1 MAAPDGETVSHERAL
16 CTGNKK
22 GTSHLHAKMI
32 RGLDE
37 AIKKNKKKKTA
48 GAELGEYRSCRC
60 LVTVTAHVAC
70 AVKDLRCVTRQ
81 AKRKRKGGTNNF
93 QGKEKITEVGDE
105 HYNKPQNKGHKH
117 NLSSNKILKADRIN
131 RNWFDVRRI

>member
-37 AIKKNKKKKTA
+37 AIKKKQKKKQQ
-48 GAELGEYRSCRC
+48 EQSWENI
-60 LVTVTAHVAC
+60 VV
-70 AVKDLRCVTRQ
+70 
-81 AKRKRKGGTNNF
+81 
-93 QGKEKITEVGDE
+93 VG
-105 HYNKPQNKGHKH
+105 
-117 NLSSNKILKADRIN
+117 
-131 RNWFDVRRI
+131 V

>member
-37 AIKKNKKKKTA
+37 AIKKKQKKNS
-48 GAELGEYRSCRC
+48 RSR
-60 LVTVTAHVAC
+60 
-70 AVKDLRCVTRQ
+70 
-81 AKRKRKGGTNNF
+81 
-93 QGKEKITEVGDE
+93 VG
-105 HYNKPQNKGHKH
+105 
-117 NLSSNKILKADRIN
+117 RIS
-131 RNWFDVRRI
+131 